1 MAKKYDKILQE
12 IADKIKQ
19 TRESRDMTQEAV
31 SGLELGVRNYQRIES
46 KEGLPSL
53 KSLLIIADALGVHPK
68 ELLDVQGLSNRPL
81 KKKFPAR
88 KRKKNKST

>member
-1 MAKKYDKILQE
+1 
-12 IADKIKQ
+12 
-19 TRESRDMTQEAV
+19 MTQEAV

-46 KEGLPSL
+46 MEGLPSL

-68 ELLDVQGLSNRPL
+68 ELLDVPGLSNRPL

-88 KRKKNKST
+88 KRKRVKST